1 MMVCKEQEA
10 YEMMNKEQQRA
21 YIRMR
26 IQSYKTHKQN
36 AAIAVKEGKW
46 TTATIH
52 EENAEADLASL
63 KALLSPVMLRDA
75 CEEALK

>member
-1 MMVCKEQEA
+1 MACKEQEA
-10 YEMMNKEQQRA
+10 YEMMNREQQHA
-21 YIRMR
+21 YIGMRM
-26 IQSYKTHKQN
+26 QSYKTHKQN

-63 KALLSPVMLRDA
+63 ESLLSTVMFHDA
-75 CEEALK
+75 CEEL